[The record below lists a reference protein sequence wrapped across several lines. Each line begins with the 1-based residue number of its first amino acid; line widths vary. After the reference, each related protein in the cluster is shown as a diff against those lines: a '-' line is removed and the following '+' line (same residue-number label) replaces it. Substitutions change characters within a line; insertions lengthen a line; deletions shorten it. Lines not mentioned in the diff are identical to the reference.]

1 MPEKGCRPSLRQAG
15 TLSQASHWNQRIDVA
30 GGECNI
36 CEVLH
41 ANCSAF
47 HFNLN
52 AGLLAF
58 TSPCRRN
65 SPAAWCGPTANL
77 GFGPFFRRLYGRAIS
92 CRAFEIRHGEPPL
105 SAPALTLALEA
116 ASPIPRLSLQ
126 SSSRPIS
133 CRPRRA
139 ARRRRF
145 QGSPMSWTVRGS
157 PALPPILPLARK

>member
-15 TLSQASHWNQRIDVA
+15 TLSQASHWNQIIDVA

-65 SPAAWCGPTANL
+65 SPPAWRGPTANL

-92 CRAFEIRHGEPPL
+92 CRAFEIRHGSRHYRRRPL
-105 SAPALTLALEA
+105 RLRSSGVANPH
-116 ASPIPRLSLQ
+116 LSLQ